1 MLNSNASS
9 SNENCQLLPSLKDVI
24 VSYSSNTNNT
34 QFEQSFKNQLLLD
47 DNREDIVFNDKD
59 HITVQE
65 TRLLSNINNNLSNR
79 SIISS
84 KIDQLNET
92 LSLEQS
98 INKFM
103 LEKWNNLLKVTTMIK
118 RKQNVGIYESS
129 DDDDEEEQEN
139 TNNTDEANDI
149 ELLTEDFIATT
160 DKIQEIYQLK
170 LSNNTNYLKQ
180 YALRKYHE
188 FYELKKD
195 DIGFLEYQGNLPF
208 PIKQWTFAAFI
219 YYLRVNEK
227 YSHSTCTWTFFYSF
241 ASYIKENNLGD
252 PKSEYGTF
260 IFDLLKGLLRKFGN
274 YTDKVYHV

>member
-92 LSLEQS
+92 LSLEQ
-98 INKFM
+98 N
-103 LEKWNNLLKVTTMIK
+103 
-118 RKQNVGIYESS
+118 
-129 DDDDEEEQEN
+129 
-139 TNNTDEANDI
+139 EANDI

-195 DIGFLEYQGNLPF
+195 DIGFLKKNKIRFLPF

-274 YTDKVYHV
+274 YTDKVYPCLNL